1 MNSLVKY
8 FFRGLLLVVPI
19 VLTVATLV
27 FIFNWLDGLL
37 PLDIRGLGFFVI
49 IFGISLL
56 GFLTTKLKLL
66 RPVVN
71 WFEQTLSNLPVIG
84 LLYSSFKELVSGI
97 VGEQQKFTNPVLVK
111 LNAENEVFRVG
122 FITQQD
128 LSHIGINDLVAV
140 FLPHSYNISGNLY
153 LVPRKN
159 IQPLPTQ
166 GAETMRFLMSGGVV
180 ELNHKEHKE
189 SEQP

>member
-1 MNSLVKY
+1 VNSLIKY

-27 FIFNWLDGLL
+27 FIFNWLDGML
-37 PLDIRGLGFFVI
+37 PLRIRGLGFFI
-49 IFGISLL
+49 IVFGITFLGLL
-56 GFLTTKLKLL
+56 TSKLKLL
-66 RPVVN
+66 QPLVRWFEDTLSDLPVV
-71 WFEQTLSNLPVIG
+71 G

-97 VGEQQKFTNPVLVK
+97 VGEQQKFTHPVMVR
-111 LNAENEVFRVG
+111 LNAENEVFRIG
-122 FITQQD
+122 FITQHD
-128 LSHIGINDLVAV
+128 LTHVGIDDLVAV
-140 FLPHSYNISGNLY
+140 FFPHSYNISGNLY

-180 ELNHKEHKE
+180 ELNHRDT
-189 SEQP
+189 EQTEA

>member
-1 MNSLVKY
+1 MNSLIKY

-27 FIFNWLDGLL
+27 FIFNWLDGML
-37 PLDIRGLGFFVI
+37 PLRIRGLGFFI
-49 IFGISLL
+49 IVFGITFLGLL
-56 GFLTTKLKLL
+56 TSKLKLL
-66 RPVVN
+66 QPLVRWFEDTLSDLPVV
-71 WFEQTLSNLPVIG
+71 G

-97 VGEQQKFTNPVLVK
+97 VGEQQKFTHPVMVR
-111 LNAENEVFRVG
+111 LNAENEVFRIG
-122 FITQQD
+122 FITQHD
-128 LSHIGINDLVAV
+128 LTHVGIDDLVAV
-140 FLPHSYNISGNLY
+140 FFPHSYNISGNLY

-180 ELNHKEHKE
+180 ELNHRDT
-189 SEQP
+189 EQTDA

>member
-1 MNSLVKY
+1 MNSLIKY

-27 FIFNWLDGLL
+27 FIFNWLDGMLSL
-37 PLDIRGLGFFVI
+37 RIPGLGFFI
-49 IFGISLL
+49 IVFGITFLGLL
-56 GFLTTKLKLL
+56 TSKLKLL
-66 RPVVN
+66 QPLVRWFEDTLSDLPVV
-71 WFEQTLSNLPVIG
+71 G

-97 VGEQQKFTNPVLVK
+97 VGEQQKFTHPVIVR
-111 LNAENEVFRVG
+111 LNAENEVFRIG
-122 FITQQD
+122 FITQHD
-128 LSHIGINDLVAV
+128 LTHVGIHDLVAV
-140 FLPHSYNISGNLY
+140 FFPHSYNISGNLY

-180 ELNHKEHKE
+180 ELNHKDT
-189 SEQP
+189 EQTNA